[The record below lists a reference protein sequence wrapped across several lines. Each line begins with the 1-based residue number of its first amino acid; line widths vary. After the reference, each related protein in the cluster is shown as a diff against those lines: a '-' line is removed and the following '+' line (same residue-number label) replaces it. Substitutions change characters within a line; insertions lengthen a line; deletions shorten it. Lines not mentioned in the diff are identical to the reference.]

1 MKADAKF
8 STAIHICL
16 YLQYRGERLLSSQEI
31 AVSVDTNPVV
41 IRRVLAELRK
51 KNIVGSVAGNQGG
64 FYLMR
69 PVDKISLWDIY
80 QAVNDR
86 ELFQRPKVNE
96 ECPVSSNL
104 AQLVK
109 LPFQAAEN
117 AMQPGMEKITIST
130 LYGELEEI
138 LKTST
143 KFC

>member
-1 MKADAKF
+1 MKADANF

-16 YLQYRGERLLSSQEI
+16 YLQYRGEKLLSSQEI
-31 AVSVDTNPVV
+31 AISVDTNPVV
-41 IRRVLAELRK
+41 IRRILAKLRK
-51 KNIVGSVAGNQGG
+51 KDIVASVAGSHGG
-64 FYLMR
+64 FHLMR

-86 ELFQRPKVNE
+86 ELFHQSKVNE

-109 LPFQAAEN
+109 LPFQEAEN
-117 AMQPGMEKITIST
+117 AMQPGLEKITVSS
-130 LYGELEEI
+130 LYNRLKKI
-138 LKTST
+138 LKTSS

>member
-1 MKADAKF
+1 MKADAKY
-8 STAIHICL
+8 STAIHVCI
-16 YLQYRGERLLSSQEI
+16 YLQYRGEKLLSSQEI
-31 AVSVDTNPVV
+31 ALSVDTNAVV
-41 IRRVLAELRK
+41 IRRVLTQLRK
-51 KNIVGSVAGNQGG
+51 KDIVGSVAGSHGG

-69 PVDKISLWDIY
+69 AADKISLWDIY

-86 ELFQRPKVNE
+86 ELFHKPKVNE

-117 AMQPGMEKITIST
+117 AMQPSLENITILS
-130 LYGELEEI
+130 LHSKLNKI
-138 LKTST
+138 LKKSS

>member
-1 MKADAKF
+1 MKADTKF

-16 YLQYRGERLLSSQEI
+16 YLQYRGEKLLSSQEI
-31 AVSVDTNPVV
+31 AVSVATNPVV
-41 IRRVLAELRK
+41 IRRVLAELK
-51 KNIVGSVAGNQGG
+51 KKKLVGSAAGNQGG

-86 ELFQRPKVNE
+86 ELFQRPKINE

-109 LPFQAAEN
+109 SPFQEAEN
-117 AMQPGMEKITIST
+117 AMQPGLEKIKVSM
-130 LYGELEEI
+130 LYGQLEDI
-138 LKTST
+138 LKTSP

>member
-16 YLQYRGERLLSSQEI
+16 YLQYRGEKLLSSKEI

-51 KNIVGSVAGNQGG
+51 KDIVGSVAGSSGG

-69 PVDKISLWDIY
+69 PVEKINLWDIY

-86 ELFQRPKVNE
+86 ELFHRPKVNE

-109 LPFQAAEN
+109 APFQAAEN
-117 AMQPGMEKITIST
+117 AMQPGLKKITISD
-130 LYGELEEI
+130 LYGQLKGI
-138 LKTST
+138 LKKSP

>member
-1 MKADAKF
+1 MKADTKF

-16 YLQYRGERLLSSQEI
+16 YLQYRGEKLLSSQEI
-31 AVSVDTNPVV
+31 AESVNTNPVV
-41 IRRVLAELRK
+41 IRRVLAGLRK
-51 KNIVGSVAGNQGG
+51 KDIVGSVVGNQGG

-69 PVDKISLWDIY
+69 SVGKISLWDIY

-86 ELFQRPKVNE
+86 ELFNRPKVNE

-117 AMQPGMEKITIST
+117 AMQPGLEKITILS
-130 LYGELEEI
+130 LYGELKDV
-138 LKTST
+138 LKKSP

>member
-16 YLQYRGERLLSSQEI
+16 YLQYRGEKLLSSQEM
-31 AVSVDTNPVV
+31 AASVGTNPVV

-64 FYLMR
+64 FYLTR
-69 PVDKISLWDIY
+69 PVGKINLWDIY

-104 AQLVK
+104 GQLVK

-117 AMQPGMEKITIST
+117 AMQPGLEKITVSD
-130 LYGELEEI
+130 LYGQLEDL
-138 LKTST
+138 LKTSP

>member
-8 STAIHICL
+8 STAIHVCL
-16 YLQYRGERLLSSQEI
+16 YLQYRGEKLLSSQEM
-31 AVSVDTNPVV
+31 AVSVGTNPVV

-51 KNIVGSVAGNQGG
+51 KGIVGSVAGNQGG

-69 PVDKISLWDIY
+69 SVDKISLWDIY

-104 AQLVK
+104 GQLVK

-117 AMQPGMEKITIST
+117 AMQPSLEKITISS
-130 LYGELEEI
+130 LYSQLNDI
-138 LKTST
+138 LKTSP